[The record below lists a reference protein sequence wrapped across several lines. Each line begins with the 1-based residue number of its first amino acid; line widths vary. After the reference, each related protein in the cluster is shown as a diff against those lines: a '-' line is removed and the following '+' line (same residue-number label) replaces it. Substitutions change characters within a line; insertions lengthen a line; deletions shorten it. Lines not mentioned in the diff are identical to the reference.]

1 MDLEGQDLDMDNLVK
16 PSTSGYGIG
25 SVGTSGPQGKS
36 GPQETG
42 SAGKSGEVISGSLG
56 PCGHQQADAM
66 SEKQPLPDCD
76 SIVPQNDLQLDLEKG
91 HTNLDLEKGHSAITG
106 AMTPKDVI
114 VMTTDGSVHKK
125 HMKFLQKREIV
136 FCMIGGVAFLIGL
149 IMTVVGLLIMQSK
162 CDKTYWVSTG

>member
-1 MDLEGQDLDMDNLVK
+1 MDLEGQDLDVDNLVK
-16 PSTSGYGIG
+16 PSTSGSGIG
-25 SVGTSGPQGKS
+25 FVGTSGPQGKS
-36 GPQETG
+36 GPRGTDSSE
-42 SAGKSGEVISGSLG
+42 KSGQVISGSLG

-66 SEKQPLPDCD
+66 PEKQPLSDCD
-76 SIVPQNDLQLDLEKG
+76 SIVPQNDLQ
-91 HTNLDLEKGHSAITG
+91 LDLEKGHSAITG